1 MLGTQF
7 VLAVSVPAQVA
18 STTVE
23 LGRPIC
29 EQLEGSS
36 AMLEPIAPNVQRHEI
51 RPGHWGQWLATGA
64 AGVVGFV
71 VLALLLILGSGI
83 DQFDQR
89 VLAAVVSVRDP
100 NLTVFARAVT
110 LVGSA
115 QVVIWVGIA
124 GALLLWLRTR
134 RVLMPIALLAALA
147 ATASL
152 VTIVKFT
159 LNRPRPPV
167 DLALGPPFMD
177 AAFPSGHTTDG
188 SVLVVLTA
196 SMLALTYR
204 RQLMRRLLVIISC
217 ALALLI
223 GWSRVYLGDHWPT
236 DVLAGWLLA
245 ATMVS
250 VTMAL
255 VNLALVPYL
264 GGEMPDVL
272 ATDATR
278 ILEPTG
284 SQRMSQ
290 PTA

>member
-1 MLGTQF
+1 ML
-7 VLAVSVPAQVA
+7 
-18 STTVE
+18 
-23 LGRPIC
+23 RPT
-29 EQLEGSS
+29 
-36 AMLEPIAPNVQRHEI
+36 APHLRRLDI

-64 AGVVGFV
+64 AAVVGFV
-71 VLALLLILGSGI
+71 VLALLLVLGA
-83 DQFDQR
+83 DLAQFDQP
-89 VLAAVVSVRDP
+89 VQAAVISVRGPD
-100 NLTVFARAVT
+100 LTLFASAVT
-110 LVGSA
+110 RLGSA
-115 QVVIWVGIA
+115 QLVIGVGIA

-134 RVLMPIALLAALA
+134 RVLMPTAYLGALA

-152 VTIVKFT
+152 VTIIKFT

-167 DLALGPPFMD
+167 DLVIGTPLMD

-204 RQLMRRLLVIISC
+204 RLLARRLLVIIGWV
-217 ALALLI
+217 LALLI

-245 ATMVS
+245 ATVVS

-255 VNLALVPYL
+255 VNLALVPYP

-272 ATDATR
+272 GTDATR
-278 ILEPTG
+278 LTLEPTG
-284 SQRMSQ
+284 SQRISL
-290 PTA
+290 PTP

>member
-1 MLGTQF
+1 
-7 VLAVSVPAQVA
+7 
-18 STTVE
+18 
-23 LGRPIC
+23 
-29 EQLEGSS
+29 
-36 AMLEPIAPNVQRHEI
+36 MLEPTAPNLQRLEI

-71 VLALLLILGSGI
+71 VLALLLVLGADLAQV
-83 DQFDQR
+83 DQPVQ
-89 VLAAVVSVRDP
+89 AAVISVRGSD
-100 NLTVFARAVT
+100 LTLFASAVT
-110 LVGSA
+110 RLGSA
-115 QVVIWVGIA
+115 QVVIGVGIA

-134 RVLMPIALLAALA
+134 RVLMPIAFLGALA

-152 VTIVKFT
+152 VTIIKFT

-167 DLALGPPFMD
+167 DLVIGARFMD

-204 RQLMRRLLVIISC
+204 RLLVRRLLVIIGWV
-217 ALALLI
+217 LALLI

-245 ATMVS
+245 ATVVS
-250 VTMAL
+250 VAMAL
-255 VNLALVPYL
+255 VNLALVPYP

-272 ATDATR
+272 GTDATR
-278 ILEPTG
+278 MTLEPTD
-284 SQRMSQ
+284 SQRISLST
-290 PTA
+290 P